1 MSGASPTAEGAHR
14 PLNDASNRHVRAEPT
29 NCVGPLFAGI
39 LAARGAIP
47 EGAMARGKRND
58 VQRLR
63 EEQLMSKAE
72 LARRAGV
79 SVLTIDRVERGA
91 ECRVDTKRK
100 IILAL
105 GLTVG
110 ERHKVFPEGTPEGAR

>member
-1 MSGASPTAEGAHR
+1 MGTSKS
-14 PLNDASNRHVRAEPT
+14 
-29 NCVGPLFAGI
+29 
-39 LAARGAIP
+39 
-47 EGAMARGKRND
+47 ND

-63 EEQLMSKAE
+63 EEQLLSKAE

-105 GLTVG
+105 GMKVTDRNRVFFESG
-110 ERHKVFPEGTPEGAR
+110 EQDESR